1 MLAGQAQINLSDFM
15 STFVGYLMAFY
26 HWTDNI
32 YPFSDYP
39 ISLFWLFSSVALASL
54 AYNLFPPDV
63 ADAFLD
69 IEEVEIDDLKTGIPP
84 DASEYYTTWGGYED
98 WEDYEHDAF

>member
-1 MLAGQAQINLSDFM
+1 MIELSDFM
-15 STFVGYLMAFY
+15 STFVGYLLEFY

-39 ISLFWLFSSVALASL
+39 ISLFWLFSSVVLSSL

-63 ADAFLD
+63 ADALLNA
-69 IEEVEIDDLKTGIPP
+69 EEAITDDFKTGIPP
-84 DASEYYTTWGGYED
+84 SASEYYTSYGWYED
-98 WEDYEHDAF
+98 WEDY